1 MRQGRQFSKDR
12 PLSMKLADVTFRAY
26 VRRMSRDKGI
36 TQAELA
42 EKLGISH
49 STMTEW
55 KRDSGKIPTWQ
66 LRKLLQTGGMT
77 VEEAM
82 KILEVKP
89 CTR

>member
-1 MRQGRQFSKDR
+1 
-12 PLSMKLADVTFRAY
+12 MKLADVTFRAY

-77 VEEAM
+77 VGEAM